1 VGIIAE
7 ERVPFHPVP
16 SRRVLYA
23 GADLAL
29 LASLKTLLK
38 DCQVVRSPGAVARSL
53 VASKLDYSLLLF
65 DEEFSELAHFA
76 RALPHR
82 QGTPVIILPADKADY
97 ADVLTAVVCLL
108 ARPGRAGY
116 NFSWAPG
123 LMSEPHGEAF
133 SL

>member
-1 VGIIAE
+1 MGIIAE
-7 ERVPFHPVP
+7 ERIPFHPKP
-16 SRRVLYA
+16 SHRVLYA

-29 LASLKTLLK
+29 LASLQALLK
-38 DCQVVRSPGAVARSL
+38 DCQVVRSPGAVARTF
-53 VASKLDYSLLLF
+53 VESKLDYSLLLF
-65 DEEFSELAHFA
+65 DGEFSELADFA

-82 QGTPVIILPADKADY
+82 QDTPVIILPADRADY

-108 ARPGRAGY
+108 ARPGRAAY
-116 NFSWAPG
+116 NFTWAPD